1 MNDFDYDAL
10 QKKRIARGAYH
21 KKNGSKSK
29 GCTLPSDY
37 LTDAQK
43 RKLNGEVKT
52 MDLNRPMTKK
62 EYANLTF
69 EDKKKYAEF
78 FVEKYNITTKMFA
91 DMLGYSKPWGW
102 NEFKRFGVKSNY
114 EIRQKPDK
122 KVIEGWER
130 FCAGET
136 TEVKE
141 EKPKMMTDPTATKV
155 TEKPIVVVKEGTVK
169 PAAPIV
175 KNGDFRIVGTP
186 RDVMN
191 MLSIVCGAEK
201 REFRISFGG

>member
-1 MNDFDYDAL
+1 
-10 QKKRIARGAYH
+10 
-21 KKNGSKSK
+21 
-29 GCTLPSDY
+29 
-37 LTDAQK
+37 
-43 RKLNGEVKT
+43 

-62 EYANLTF
+62 EYANLPF

-78 FVEKYNITTKMFA
+78 LVRRYNITTKMYA

-102 NEFKRFGVKSNY
+102 QEFKRLAVKSNY
-114 EIRQKPDK
+114 EIRKKPDK
-122 KVIEGWER
+122 KVIEAWER

-136 TEVKE
+136 ADVKE
-141 EKPKMMTDPTATKV
+141 ENPKMKIDPTARKV
-155 TEKPIVVVKEGTVK
+155 LEDRIVKVKEGAVK
-169 PAAPIV
+169 PEAPIV
-175 KNGDFRIVGTP
+175 KNGDFLIVGTP